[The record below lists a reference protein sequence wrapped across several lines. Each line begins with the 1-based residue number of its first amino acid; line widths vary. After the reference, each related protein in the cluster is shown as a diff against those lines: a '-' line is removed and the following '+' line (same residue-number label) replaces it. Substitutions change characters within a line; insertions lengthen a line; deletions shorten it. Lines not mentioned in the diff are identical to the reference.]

1 MTPMDPFL
9 DEIADRVARRM
20 IEALGMRSDA
30 KLQPRLLD
38 YPQAGRYLGR
48 SEEAVR
54 HMVKQKLIP
63 TKLIGG
69 VRRIDMKD
77 LDRLIEQAPESR

>member
-1 MTPMDPFL
+1 MDPFL

-20 IEALGMRSDA
+20 IEALDGKSNGAM
-30 KLQPRLLD
+30 PRLLD

-69 VRRIDMKD
+69 VRRIDMRD
-77 LDRLIEQAPESR
+77 LDRLIDQAVESR